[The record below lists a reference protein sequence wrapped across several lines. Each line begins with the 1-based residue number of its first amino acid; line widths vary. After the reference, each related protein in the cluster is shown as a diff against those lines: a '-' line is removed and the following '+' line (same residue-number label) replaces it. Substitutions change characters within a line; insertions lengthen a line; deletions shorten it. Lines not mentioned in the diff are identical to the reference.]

1 MLLEKVAGAKWL
13 SQFYLAGGTSLA
25 LQLGHRLSIDFDF
38 FTDKTFSTQ
47 KIIQHLSKVGK
58 VSIQDESTGTLNL
71 FLDQIKL
78 SFLLYPYPL
87 IHSTHDFNQAKLASI
102 DDIAAMKLIAIAQ
115 RGTKKDFIDMWI
127 LLKNGW
133 NLTLI
138 FETLEKKFSK
148 TKYNKAHLLKSLAYF
163 EDAEGDA
170 EPQMLIPFSWEA
182 AKEDLLK
189 AALKL

>member
-78 SFLLYPYPL
+78 SFLLIL
-87 IHSTHDFNQAKLASI
+87 TRLF
-102 DDIAAMKLIAIAQ
+102 
-115 RGTKKDFIDMWI
+115 I
-127 LLKNGW
+127 LLMISIR
-133 NLTLI
+133 L
-138 FETLEKKFSK
+138 
-148 TKYNKAHLLKSLAYF
+148 SLQALMIL
-163 EDAEGDA
+163 
-170 EPQMLIPFSWEA
+170 PQ
-182 AKEDLLK
+182 
-189 AALKL
+189 